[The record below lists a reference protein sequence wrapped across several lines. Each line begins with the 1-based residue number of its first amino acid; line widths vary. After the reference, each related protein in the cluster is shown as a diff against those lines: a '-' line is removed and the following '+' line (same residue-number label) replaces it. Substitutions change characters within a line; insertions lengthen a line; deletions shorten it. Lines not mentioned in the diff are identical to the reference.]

1 MSSQPRLQETTRAM
15 TSFDQSIKS
24 LQNPLSKVVLK
35 SPIKSPPLTHEQT
48 QRIRKKNT
56 KLILKDFIQPFVP
69 GSSLKITG
77 QQVLDETTPT
87 KEMPSTVFQ
96 KQAPDSPSLVS
107 NDNNS
112 VTRDGGSDSRI

>member
-77 QQVLDETTPT
+77 Q
-87 KEMPSTVFQ
+87 
-96 KQAPDSPSLVS
+96 
-107 NDNNS
+107 
-112 VTRDGGSDSRI
+112 